1 VWLITDCTYFVGMR
15 LRGELQVRR
24 KIRRYGK
31 GEKDEKI

>member
-1 VWLITDCTYFVGMR
+1 MR